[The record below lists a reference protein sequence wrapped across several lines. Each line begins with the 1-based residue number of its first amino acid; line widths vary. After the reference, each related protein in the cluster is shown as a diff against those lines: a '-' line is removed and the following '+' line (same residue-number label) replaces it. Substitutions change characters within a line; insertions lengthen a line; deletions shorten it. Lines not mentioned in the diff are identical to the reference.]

1 MAPRRLPTRGG
12 GKASSAK
19 DALRADEAT
28 GAGGT
33 GASGAAASTG
43 GAAAARVT
51 SPSRRIPGKNTTP
64 LGFSNLCKFSLFFSS
79 SFCHCV
85 RLDLAS

>member
-1 MAPRRLPTRGG
+1 MAPKRLPTRGG

-33 GASGAAASTG
+33 GASGAAANTG
-43 GAAAARVT
+43 DAAAVRVT
-51 SPSRRIPGKNTTP
+51 SPSRRIPGTMLP
-64 LGFSNLCKFSLFFSS
+64 LWGP
-79 SFCHCV
+79 
-85 RLDLAS
+85 